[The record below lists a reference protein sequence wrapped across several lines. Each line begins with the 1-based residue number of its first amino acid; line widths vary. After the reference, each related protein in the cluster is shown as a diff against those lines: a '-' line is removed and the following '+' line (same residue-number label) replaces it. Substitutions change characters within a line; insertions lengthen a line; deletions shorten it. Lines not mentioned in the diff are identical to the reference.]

1 MAFDLKQIAKYY
13 KEDMELNFA
22 LEEENN
28 RIRFSMDTD
37 AMKEVRFMAY
47 KENPQTMLFLT
58 YLPMKVAE
66 DKRAAV
72 SEYLTRA
79 NYGLHVGN
87 FEMDMEDGEVRY
99 KTTGVTDAD
108 TMPSLDVI
116 RRLTYIGFSMFDR
129 YIPSLLSIIYG
140 GKTPAEAIAE
150 AEKDMPQQR

>member
-22 LEEENN
+22 LEEENH
-28 RIRFSMDTD
+28 RIRFSMDTE

-47 KENPQTMLFLT
+47 QENPHTMLFLT
-58 YLPMKVAE
+58 YLPMKINE
-66 DKRAAV
+66 DKRAEV

-87 FEMDMEDGEVRY
+87 FEMDMRDGEVRY
-99 KTTGVTDAD
+99 KTTGVCDTD

-129 YIPSLLSIIYG
+129 YVPSLMSIVYG
-140 GKTPAEAIAE
+140 NKTPDEAIVE
-150 AEKDMPQQR
+150 AEKDA